1 MDASITPYV
10 LGLALAGMLAGLWLL
25 GRGLGGYRTA
35 TRLGDTST
43 STVASMAAGEVRIA
57 GVVEPAEVT
66 LISALQSEPCVY
78 YRAAVRT
85 PDALSIPGVAAD
97 DAQVDERAVGFRV
110 RDGSGSVRVFPRGA
124 RWDAPRRLDT
134 KDDDGLGGTA
144 IGLRPRQGPAFSA
157 ISGDDASAIAALLEV
172 RPAGL
177 DMHPLLRSGGDGKGD
192 RHFTEERIAPGDTV
206 TIVGRALP
214 FGDLVDPAEA
224 DVAIGGGLDPDD
236 PEVVGDLAEARAAG
250 LLADDPAEA
259 WGNAAIPGF
268 GIGKPVRA
276 PDLHPDADA
285 PALAATADAA
295 RYERTFHIAP
305 TELVLAAGPGTPLLI
320 AHGLPGDAT
329 DRHQDRFM
337 IGLLGAVVAIGS
349 AMVLALVIAAGGI
362 GS

>member
-1 MDASITPYV
+1 MDESITPYV

-66 LISALQSEPCVY
+66 LVSALQSEPCVY

-85 PDALSIPGVAAD
+85 PDAMSIPGMATD

-110 RDGSGSVRVFPRGA
+110 RDASGSVRVFPRGA

-134 KDDDGLGGTA
+134 KDDDGLGGSA

-172 RPAGL
+172 RPAGFE
-177 DMHPLLRSGGDGKGD
+177 MHPLLRSGNGKAD
-192 RHFTEERIAPGDTV
+192 RHYTEDRIAPGDAV

-214 FGDLVDPAEA
+214 FGDLTDPAEA
-224 DVAIGGGLDPDD
+224 DVAIGGGLEPDD

-276 PDLHPDADA
+276 PELDPEADA
-285 PALAATADAA
+285 PGLAPAVDAA

-305 TELVLAAGPGTPLLI
+305 TELVLAAGPGMPLLI

-337 IGLLGAVVAIGS
+337 VGLVGAIVAIGS
-349 AMVLALVIAAGGI
+349 AMVLALVLAAGV